1 MVGRQ
6 HAVDK
11 KPLRAV
17 AKLWQL
23 PEAESRTI
31 FGQVT

>member
-1 MVGRQ
+1 MKSMVGRQ
-6 HAVDK
+6 HAVYK

-23 PEAESRTI
+23 PEAESR
-31 FGQVT
+31 VT